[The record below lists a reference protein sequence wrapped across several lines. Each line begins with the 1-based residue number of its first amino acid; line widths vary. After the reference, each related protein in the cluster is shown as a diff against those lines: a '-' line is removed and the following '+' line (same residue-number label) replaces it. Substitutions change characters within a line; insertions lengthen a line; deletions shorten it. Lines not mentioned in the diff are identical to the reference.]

1 MPARKVQA
9 LEWRA
14 AVESVVT
21 PLVQALRKQG
31 MAPAQIAKLLADVTR
46 GATRSGEPATGASVR
61 LKLSY
66 AAGTRLVSRWRADPT
81 FADAGIPRP
90 LPLRGP
96 RSFEALARAANVD
109 AADARAAL
117 QRLGMIRVAR
127 NRIVLRADAYVPGRG
142 VPEMLDILGRDG
154 AEFIRTMVHNVSNP
168 RRRAFL
174 QRKTSYDNIGSESV
188 ATLLATL
195 RRQGMDALLS
205 ADATLA
211 RADRDRNP
219 SARGGRRTRVSFG
232 VYCFSEP
239 AATAAARTKKKVRRR
254 RGA

>member
-31 MAPAQIAKLLADVTR
+31 MATSEISKLLVGVTHR
-46 GATRSGEPATGASVR
+46 AATNGEQTG

-66 AAGTRLVSRWRADPT
+66 AAGTRLVSRWRTDPL
-81 FADAGIPRP
+81 FSDGGIPRP

-96 RSFEALARAANVD
+96 RSFEELASAAKVE
-109 AADARAAL
+109 AGDARAVL

-127 NRIVLRADAYVPGRG
+127 DRIVLRVDAYVPTRG
-142 VPEMLDILGRDG
+142 VAEMLDILGRDG
-154 AEFIRTMVHNVSNP
+154 AELIRTMVHNVSNP
-168 RRRAFL
+168 RRAFL
-174 QRKTSYDNIGSESV
+174 QRKTSYDNIGAESIPS
-188 ATLLATL
+188 LLGAL
-195 RRQGMDALLS
+195 RRQGIDAVLS
-205 ADATLA
+205 ADAMLA
-211 RADRDRNP
+211 RTDRDRNP

-239 AATAAARTKKKVRRR
+239 VATDASRTRKKFRRR